1 MLNNSGNRSAAQRS
15 KMNWICVSSSSNVCK
30 QAKLTWSKNQA
41 PGCVIRKSTRELP
54 MRMFGPMR
62 EELCWVED
70 ICILEAELFSFLN
83 TEETLE
89 IATFILK
96 FSLKI

>member
-15 KMNWICVSSSSNVCK
+15 KMNWICVSSSSSNVCK

-62 EELCWVED
+62 EEEGRKG
-70 ICILEAELFSFLN
+70 APN
-83 TEETLE
+83 
-89 IATFILK
+89 
-96 FSLKI
+96 